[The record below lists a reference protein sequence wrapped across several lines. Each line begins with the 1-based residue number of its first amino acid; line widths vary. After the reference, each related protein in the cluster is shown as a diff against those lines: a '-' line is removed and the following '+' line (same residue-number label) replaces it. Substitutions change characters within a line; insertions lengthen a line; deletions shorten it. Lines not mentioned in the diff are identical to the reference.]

1 MKYRNNSTD
10 FKNIEQFFLIYYNP
24 SPYRPVLVCQLNHLN
39 NFKECRISKPIALGS
54 VVLNILII

>member
-10 FKNIEQFFLIYYNP
+10 FKNIEEFFLIYYNP

-39 NFKECRISKPIALGS
+39 NFKECRLSKPIAL
-54 VVLNILII
+54 